1 MRRLIRGY
9 HTSEAIQCHPQER
22 HADLE
27 WESMEVKIDD
37 WKLHRIRL
45 KDDIVLT
52 TPSVSQVERILDD
65 FGRVY

>member
-1 MRRLIRGY
+1 
-9 HTSEAIQCHPQER
+9 
-22 HADLE
+22 
-27 WESMEVKIDD
+27 MEVKIDD